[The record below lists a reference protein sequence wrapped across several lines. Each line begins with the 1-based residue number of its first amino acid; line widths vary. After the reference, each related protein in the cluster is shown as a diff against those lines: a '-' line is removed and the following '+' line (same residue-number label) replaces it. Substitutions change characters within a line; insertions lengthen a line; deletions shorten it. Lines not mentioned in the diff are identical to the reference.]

1 MAPWV
6 SICLSTHGL
15 RARSLIFVIVF
26 GARWPVWN
34 RPSSVVTSSRLM
46 SVSRSTPWSAR
57 WLMWAWVRR
66 TTFVSTASKA
76 VTWGSGASCGYSS
89 GSLGSSSAIM
99 SVLRGVTRFYHQR
112 FVVTRLDL
120 NPDHS
125 NTSKACVLG
134 LINSILLVPRG
145 AGGVGIKGV

>member
-1 MAPWV
+1 
-6 SICLSTHGL
+6 
-15 RARSLIFVIVF
+15 
-26 GARWPVWN
+26 
-34 RPSSVVTSSRLM
+34 
-46 SVSRSTPWSAR
+46 
-57 WLMWAWVRR
+57 
-66 TTFVSTASKA
+66 
-76 VTWGSGASCGYSS
+76 
-89 GSLGSSSAIM
+89 M